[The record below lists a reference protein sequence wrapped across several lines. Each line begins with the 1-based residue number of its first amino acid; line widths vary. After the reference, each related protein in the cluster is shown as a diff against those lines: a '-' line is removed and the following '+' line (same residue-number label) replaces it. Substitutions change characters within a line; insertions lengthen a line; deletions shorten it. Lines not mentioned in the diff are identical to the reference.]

1 MKFVVFGGS
10 GRIGSQ
16 VVDILRAHGHDVVSA
31 SPPQVD
37 ALKNLGVDE
46 VLEGADVAVDVTN
59 AMIFD
64 EDEIVRFFTT
74 TTENMLAAE
83 ERAGVSRHVVLS
95 IVGVDRMNA
104 TSYLAGKV
112 AQENAVRGG
121 NVPYTIVRATQFQE
135 FLPAIADMGDV
146 EGEVRVPPIALQ
158 PIAAADVARFI
169 AEVALEPAPEVVEI
183 AGPERAPMA
192 AFVRDALARMG
203 DERTVVE
210 DPEARYSGVHLPE
223 DGLVP
228 VGEYRTGDIRHGLP
242 TK

>member
-1 MKFVVFGGS
+1 MKFVVFGGT

-16 VVDILRAHGHDVVSA
+16 VVDLLRADGHDVVSA

-37 ALKNLGVDE
+37 AVNNLGVDE
-46 VLEGADVAVDVTN
+46 ALAGADVAVDVTN
-59 AMIFD
+59 AMIFE

-74 TTENMLAAE
+74 STQNMLAAE

-112 AQENAVRGG
+112 AQEDAVRSG

-146 EGEVRVPPIALQ
+146 DGEVRLPPIALQ
-158 PIAAADVARFI
+158 PIAAADVARFV
-169 AEVALEPAPEVVEI
+169 AEVAAGSAPEVVEV

-192 AFVRDALARMG
+192 AFVRDALSRMG
-203 DERTVVE
+203 DERRVVE
-210 DPEARYSGVHLPE
+210 DERARYSGVELPE

-242 TK
+242 AS